1 MTASPAS
8 SNERRDLRTI
18 LTTGVM
24 LGVFAAVGV
33 AIFSLLSRALSG
45 GVETVVQWL
54 IALAG
59 LAVASFLPART
70 MRPNS
75 VDGIAWATLAG
86 FLGAVVFTFLDI
98 ALLRPLGLYSWR
110 WDAIGGGS
118 GWWYIPIWWMGSAL
132 VAWLGSWAYSAA
144 FSPR

>member
-1 MTASPAS
+1 MSSPAIQS
-8 SNERRDLRTI
+8 DERRDLRTI
-18 LTTGVM
+18 LTTGAL

-33 AIFSLLSRALSG
+33 VVFSLLSRAMSG
-45 GVETVVQWL
+45 RVEVVIQAM

-59 LAVASFLPART
+59 LAVAAFLPARNV
-70 MRPNS
+70 RPNT

-86 FLGAVVFTFLDI
+86 FLGAVVFTVLDI

-132 VAWLGSWAYSAA
+132 LAWLGSWAYSAA
-144 FSPR
+144 SNRR